1 MKFPYAHPQG
11 ENAMRSVTP
20 LNDREYA
27 ECFNAFKKVSTEWT
41 AIKDWLSKEFMP
53 LMAGAPSAHVLSV
66 GSGTG
71 DFDLTLIR
79 ILLEKI
85 HHISYVA
92 LDPNEEHNRIFLD
105 RYRKSE
111 LQLTSLQIIPETF
124 EDDHLEE
131 GFDLIHLTHCLY
143 YIPDQK
149 KAIQKAYDLLNP
161 GGFLLIFHQTPLGI
175 NEIQRAYMRRIKGD
189 EKEMFSTHDI
199 LLIFEELGLKFNFDV
214 LISDIDVTDCI
225 EDDEIGQR
233 LLNFFL
239 ESNLEGLDPS
249 VRKEIIHTL
258 KETCQFREGRYYLF
272 HPSGIF
278 WIRKDDH

>member
-1 MKFPYAHPQG
+1 MRTPEG
-11 ENAMRSVTP
+11 EITRSSVTP
-20 LNDREYA
+20 LTDREYA
-27 ECFNAFKKVSTEWT
+27 ECFNAFKKVSTEWA

-53 LMAGAPSAHVLSV
+53 LMAGAQSANVLGV

-92 LDPNEEHNRIFLD
+92 LDPNEEHNQIFLD
-105 RYRKSE
+105 RYKKSG
-111 LQLTSLQIIPETF
+111 LQLASFQIVPKPF
-124 EDDHLEE
+124 EDDDLDG

-143 YIPDQK
+143 YIPDKK

-175 NEIQRAYMRRIKGD
+175 NEIQRAYMKRIKGD

-199 LLIFEELGLKFNFDV
+199 LIIFEELGLKFNFDV

-225 EDDEIGQR
+225 EDDEVGKK

-249 VRKEIIHTL
+249 LRKEIVHTL
-258 KETCQFREGRYYLF
+258 KETCQFREGRYHLF

-278 WIRKDDH
+278 WIRKDAG